1 MVMDNK
7 GQITA
12 LLVWMALAF
21 ITVLFFAVWVYGF
34 NIVTNKISGIDTAI
48 GSNETVGSIGTS
60 TFGKINSQQ
69 TTGLHILAFVMIFMS
84 AISILI
90 SHFIIKSHPVFFV
103 VYLFVIIGAVM
114 GATLISNVYEGL
126 MDSGVLAT
134 TLEGFSGASFIMLNL
149 PLWVI
154 TIGIFGS
161 IFLFAGIL
169 RDSGAGGSVV

>member
-1 MVMDNK
+1 MDK
-7 GQITA
+7 KAQITA
-12 LLVWMALAF
+12 ILVWMAIAF

-34 NIVTNKISGIDTAI
+34 NIVTEKISGIDTQI
-48 GSNETVGSIGTS
+48 GVNETVGSIGTS

-69 TTGLHILAFVMIFMS
+69 TTGLHFLAFAMIFMS

-90 SHFIIKSHPVFFV
+90 SHFVIKAHPVFFV

-126 MDSGVLAT
+126 MNSGVLAT
-134 TLEGFSGASFIMLNL
+134 TLDGFSGASFIMLNL

-161 IFLFAGIL
+161 IFLFAGII

>member
-1 MVMDNK
+1 MDSK

-12 LLVWMALAF
+12 ILVWMALAF

-34 NIVTNKISGIDTAI
+34 NIVTEKITGIDTKV
-48 GSNETVGSIGTS
+48 GGNETIGSIGTQ

-69 TTGLHILAFVMIFMS
+69 TTGLHFLAFVMIFMS
-84 AISILI
+84 AISIII
-90 SHFIIKSHPVFFV
+90 SHFIIKAHPVFFV

-114 GATLISNVYEGL
+114 GSTLISNVYEGL
-126 MDSGVLAT
+126 LDQGVLSS

-149 PLWVI
+149 PLWVV

-161 IFLFAGIL
+161 IFLFAGII